1 MSADEPTTD
10 DADALLNDLERAKG
24 EAIGRCQHRT
34 ASRLASELKRAAR
47 SARRLNHYVWAL
59 HTIMDHAPDLLD
71 LEPGREAAVELIA
84 VLESEDRARQI
95 QPDID
100 PAEYEWL
107 VSRVSSCAY
116 DGLGRSTALARGYN
130 SEGLH
135 DTVAE
140 GIQVCRRT
148 GKLECI
154 TCFREYASD
163 VFRAS
168 DDLEMALHHTR
179 QVGASGNANE
189 RQDRRWVG
197 ASKEARLL
205 ITLGRLDEARA
216 AALRARE
223 LIDTY
228 HTPTDARL
236 RTGLILE
243 SLRLLTGAEGLA
255 GADDVLRTDDVPAAD
270 EYPSYYLHRD
280 LNTALRSSLQGD
292 HSAAAGL
299 LTGWDR
305 RLQDRQCL
313 DEWFEVRLRLIAAY
327 RLSGDM
333 TRAEALA
340 RALEAKARETRDWLT
355 LRRLALLLDPKAP
368 VSPIAPAGPIT
379 FGTSAPPSPGA
390 ADPSDAGADA
400 RAGQDGAPGETPLGD
415 ALTALAARMAG
426 AGDDP
431 EAWKQVLDSLLGYGP
446 DVATDPADA
455 AMLLNLA
462 RFLCADTARAAE
474 IWEWAEAVAAPFPG
488 HALVLNLLATL
499 GDMMRT
505 AEGSLVTDRIDSG
518 RVEHL
523 FRHSLDLDPDNAGN
537 HGRAAIHHNNAGRP
551 NEAERCLARAH
562 RLDRTNARAALW
574 LAEIY
579 ANSDRS
585 HDALAVLDMTLRAG
599 SDEPEVAWQAAVQAH
614 ALGQYDALLTYLDRF
629 EADRPGRPWVNYYRA
644 SGLLWLGRPGEAL
657 AALDEEERQAE
668 GGLIH
673 VHVLRA
679 CAAGALGRPDEFR
692 GHLAEV
698 LAVRLSGVEYLTQ
711 TGLVT
716 LFGRLW
722 DATKVLPADD
732 SLLGVLVDRL
742 LATGLAPNDLFGAP
756 RLANPT
762 AEGLT
767 FYVCMVAQ
775 PLDERWAD
783 SEGCLP
789 GEGDWSGYVLP
800 WGVLATD
807 EDEARRLA
815 LDWQARCAPM
825 AASVEDVQVQ
835 DEGYA
840 DHPGVVWQGL
850 RTPREGT

>member
-1 MSADEPTTD
+1 MSGDEPAAD
-10 DADALLNDLERAKG
+10 DADAMLAELERAKG
-24 EAIGRCQHRT
+24 EAIERCQHRT
-34 ASRLASELKRAAR
+34 ASRLAAELKRAAK

-59 HTIMDHAPDLLD
+59 HTMMDHAPDLLD

-116 DGLGRSTALARGYN
+116 DGLGRSTAMARGYN

-179 QVGASGNANE
+179 QVGASGNVNE

-205 ITLGRLDEARA
+205 ITLGRLDEAA
-216 AALRARE
+216 AAARRARD

-236 RTGLILE
+236 RTGLILDT
-243 SLRLLTGAEGLA
+243 LRLLTGEA
-255 GADDVLRTDDVPAAD
+255 GEDDTARPGDAPTAD
-270 EYPSYYLHRD
+270 EYPAYYLHRD
-280 LNTALRSSLQGD
+280 MNTALRSSLRGD
-292 HSAAAGL
+292 HAGAVAV
-299 LTGWDR
+299 LTSWDR
-305 RLQDRQCL
+305 RLHDRQCL

-327 RLSGDM
+327 RLSGD
-333 TRAEALA
+333 TKRAEALA
-340 RALEAKARETRDWLT
+340 RPLEEKARETRDWLT
-355 LRRLALLLDPKAP
+355 VRRLSLLLDPDAP
-368 VSPIAPAGPIT
+368 VSPIAPSGPVT
-379 FGTSAPPSPGA
+379 FGTSAPPQADQP
-390 ADPSDAGADA
+390 ADPEGRDE
-400 RAGQDGAPGETPLGD
+400 GQAAEGKATPLGEAVD
-415 ALTALAARMAG
+415 ALAARLVG
-426 AGDDP
+426 AADDP
-431 EAWKQVLDSLLGYGP
+431 EARGKVLDTLLGFGP

-455 AMLLNLA
+455 AHLLNMA
-462 RFLCADTARAAE
+462 RFFCGDTARAAE
-474 IWEWAEAVAAPFPG
+474 VWEWAESVAAPFPG
-488 HALVLNLLATL
+488 NALILNLLATL
-499 GDMMRT
+499 GDMMRS
-505 AEGSLVTDRIDSG
+505 AEDSVVADRIDAG

-523 FRHSLDLDPDNAGN
+523 FRHSLDLDPNNPGN
-537 HGRAAIHHNNAGRP
+537 HGRAAIHHHNAGRI

-562 RLDRTNARAALW
+562 RLDRGNARAALW

-579 ANSDRS
+579 GGSDRS
-585 HDALAVLDMTLRAG
+585 NDALAVLDMALRAG
-599 SDEPEVAWQAAVQAH
+599 ADEPEVAWRAAVMAH
-614 ALGQYDALLTYLDRF
+614 DLGQYDALLTYLDRF
-629 EADRPGRPWVNYYRA
+629 ESVRTGRPWVNYYRA
-644 SGLLWLGRPGEAL
+644 SGLLWLGRAEEAL
-657 AALDEEERQAE
+657 AALGEEERLAE
-668 GGLIH
+668 GSQLH

-679 CAAGALGRPDEFR
+679 CAAGTLGRLDDLRRE
-692 GHLAEV
+692 LARV
-698 LAVRLSGVEYLTQ
+698 LAVRLSAVENLTH
-711 TGLVT
+711 TGLVI

-722 DATKVLPADD
+722 DSVKVLPGDD
-732 SLLGVLVDRL
+732 PVRAALFERL
-742 LATGLAPNDLFGAP
+742 LATGLAPNDLFEAP
-756 RLANPT
+756 RLANPK

-767 FYVCMVAQ
+767 FYVCTVDQ
-775 PLDERWAD
+775 PLDERWRD
-783 SEGCLP
+783 SDGCLP
-789 GEGDWSGYVLP
+789 GEEDWTGYVLP
-800 WGVLATD
+800 WGVLAAD
-807 EDEARRLA
+807 EDEAGRVALA
-815 LDWQARCAPM
+815 WQARCAPPG
-825 AASVEDVQVQ
+825 AAVDDVRVQ

-850 RTPREGT
+850 RSPRE